1 MAENII
7 QASDRS
13 VSEVIEECLS
23 SATALGMDLSYSP
36 SVLLED
42 IRHGSVL
49 QSFRSS
55 GGHQHTVH

>member
-42 IRHGSVL
+42 ISTLSIDEWREKRREMIGE
-49 QSFRSS
+49 R
-55 GGHQHTVH
+55 